1 MISPQ
6 PDSSIFHRT
15 AWANVLAQTYGFTPL
30 YLSAHCDQKPVAA
43 LPLLEIDSWLT
54 GKRGVALPFTD
65 ECQTLGCS
73 ETFRAPLVA
82 EALRLGRNR
91 GWKYLELRGGENL
104 FNGAAPSIVF
114 YGHRVK
120 LSAATDSLFERFES
134 SVRRALRKSE
144 KNGVR
149 VEFSQTLQATAEYY
163 VLHCQTRKA
172 HGLPPQPFHFF
183 RRIHEHI
190 LAPNLGVIVTAK
202 QADQPVASAIFFH
215 HGRTALYKFGASIK
229 AALDLRANNLV
240 MWEAMKWLAARGVEE
255 LNFGRTSVHNEGLR
269 RYKLGW
275 GAEEYL
281 INYYR
286 YDLRADAVVPVQDES
301 AGWYN
306 ALFRALP
313 VPLARRAGEI
323 LYRHA
328 A

>member
-1 MISPQ
+1 MS
-6 PDSSIFHRT
+6 
-15 AWANVLAQTYGFTPL
+15 
-30 YLSAHCDQKPVAA
+30 
-43 LPLLEIDSWLT
+43 
-54 GKRGVALPFTD
+54 LPFTD
-65 ECQTLGCS
+65 ECQTLGFS

-104 FNGAAPSIVF
+104 FNGAAPSIGF
-114 YGHRVK
+114 YGHRLK
-120 LSAATDSLFERFES
+120 LSPDTGLLFERFES

-149 VEFSQTLQATAEYY
+149 VGFSQTLQATAEYY
-163 VLHCQTRKA
+163 DLHCQTRKA
-172 HGLPPQPFHFF
+172 HGLPPQPFNFF

-190 LAPNLGVIVTAK
+190 LASDLGVIVTAR
-202 QADQPVASAIFFH
+202 QEDRPVASAIFFH
-215 HGRTALYKFGASIK
+215 HGRTAIYKFGASIK
-229 AALDLRANNLV
+229 AALDLRANNSV
-240 MWEAMKWLAARGVEE
+240 MWEAMKWLAARGVEN
-255 LNFGRTSVHNEGLR
+255 LNLGRTSVRNEGLR

-275 GAEEYL
+275 GTEEYP

-286 YDLRADAVVPVQDES
+286 YDLRADAVVPLKDES

-306 ALFRALP
+306 TLFRALP
-313 VPLARRAGEI
+313 VPLARRAGKI